1 MKGHM
6 QDGKFHPH
14 TPYLKGVRKSR
25 DQNAKQTG
33 IKIDSRMKREKHD
46 EQMMAPQI
54 KGMSEAK
61 RKEWEDVVNSEVV
74 KVKKEMIN
82 GKPVTSVRFANG
94 EEWFEFDDVKHQEDY
109 MKKEKIE
116 VDESVVGEFVE
127 IEHPDIAGYITMA
140 TGKVLF
146 GERED
151 RRKREKK
158 TFVLVGHGE
167 EPQTDLVNQIGE
179 VQASSLEEALV
190 LARKTAIKEG
200 FDNTKFE
207 VAELDDLDNYEDLKP
222 EDKLKDLQ
230 ADAKREKEREEK

>member
-14 TPYLKGVRKSR
+14 SEYKKGIRKSR
-25 DQNAKQTG
+25 DQKAKTEGVKVKERKQ
-33 IKIDSRMKREKHD
+33 R
-46 EQMMAPQI
+46 QVMASQLE
-54 KGMSEAK
+54 GMSQAK
-61 RKEWEDVVNSEVV
+61 KAEWEDAVGSEVV

-94 EEWFEFDDVKHQEDY
+94 EEWFEFDDVKHQEEY

-127 IEHPDIAGYITMA
+127 IDHPDIAGYITMM

-151 RRKREKK
+151 RKARVVHQDFIKNKQGRLECRHC
-158 TFVLVGHGE
+158 GHPTSE
-167 EPQTDLVNQIGE
+167 LWSDLECDCQ
-179 VQASSLEEALV
+179 LPHDP
-190 LARKTAIKEG
+190 R
-200 FDNTKFE
+200 
-207 VAELDDLDNYEDLKP
+207 DDEDD
-222 EDKLKDLQ
+222 E
-230 ADAKREKEREEK
+230 